1 MDMIC
6 PYCNREM
13 RKGRIWGA
21 RNLMWLPGQ
30 EKPPPFGDN
39 GFMLRNKSPYR
50 WSWLIDKTE
59 IDSHYCEF
67 CQKIITDLK
76 PRVQ

>member
-1 MDMIC
+1 
-6 PYCNREM
+6 
-13 RKGRIWGA
+13 
-21 RNLMWLPGQ
+21 
-30 EKPPPFGDN
+30 
-39 GFMLRNKSPYR
+39 MLRNKSPYR